1 MRLLQMVDM
10 SFFVV
15 ILFVFIIAYGVS
27 LQAILYPNSELNIAL
42 LGNIFKKAYFQ
53 IYGELFLEELE
64 GYNFKTNI
72 YIILCIYTFYNVHIS
87 KLSFLTI
94 VYYIRSSYLQG
105 KSIYMKR
112 TYNLYINDD
121 MYHLFNH
128 IDESRTYVYQYI

>member
-64 GYNFKTNI
+64 GYNFKTNVYIICI
-72 YIILCIYTFYNVHIS
+72 YIFYNVHIS
-87 KLSFLTI
+87 KLPFLTI
-94 VYYIRSSYLQG
+94 V
-105 KSIYMKR
+105 
-112 TYNLYINDD
+112 
-121 MYHLFNH
+121 
-128 IDESRTYVYQYI
+128 